1 MTWGWAT
8 VTGTA
13 PLRVRV
19 DGDTTP
25 LDVDVVDH
33 VAGLTVGARVRYQL
47 DGVLIITGAG
57 VSNRMTRVA
66 VSQRTSN
73 TSNALVAY
81 NITTVTIPQSLTRT
95 GRVFRITGSANIN
108 PDTAGMF
115 TDLAL
120 LVGAGITTA
129 GTQIAGSYIDH
140 RAVGRIVGGTVYAS
154 WTYDQTVNVA
164 NMNIALVGI
173 PGGGGSSVNA
183 NIARPA
189 ILTVDTVG

>member
-25 LDVDVVDH
+25 LAVDVVTL